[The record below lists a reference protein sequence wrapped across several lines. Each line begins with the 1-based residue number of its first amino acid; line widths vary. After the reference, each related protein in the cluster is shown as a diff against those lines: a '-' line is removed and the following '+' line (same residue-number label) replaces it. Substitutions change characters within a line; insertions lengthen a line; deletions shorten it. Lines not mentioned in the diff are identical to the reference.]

1 MKQRSKKLTQLLHE
15 AQNQI
20 DAKNWTQAK
29 NLLLKTKLL
38 EEENFAVI
46 FQMGWCQMQLG
57 QLDEAI
63 HHMARVE
70 SICDK
75 KVDVLNSVALA
86 YIHMHQWE
94 RASRVLLRAME
105 LDASIIETY
114 LNLSA
119 VFSNLCRHKESL
131 DFSLKAIALDLSNI
145 HAHLNMGV
153 ALVGLGF
160 LKEAKVALETCLM
173 LEPDSLDANLNMGVV
188 ISRLEN
194 AAESIPIFEKC
205 ILLAESSGY
214 EKINCAR
221 FLLSYQYLS
230 IGQIDKGWAFY
241 EYGFDPT
248 VPAYAARAPARK
260 FPVPRWT
267 GQPIPGQCLLVWAE
281 QGLGDEIL
289 FLSCMKDVLKSCT
302 DVILECAPR
311 LVPVMAR
318 SFPTVTVRAS
328 AYDVLNFNQPVFHD
342 FDHQIPLGSLPSL
355 YRRSLHDFR
364 HSAPF
369 VIADDGKKERFN
381 HRLAGYEGKLKVGIC
396 WRSGLLNAER
406 NAGYSAISDWAQLLQ
421 LQNCVFINLQYGDC
435 EAELAEVETH
445 FGVSIL
451 RWKDLDLKND
461 IDDVFALMDCLDLV
475 ITAAT
480 AVNPMAGSIGK
491 ATFLLQDSWG
501 WSNIG
506 TDYYPWFPNTRCFV
520 PESGNSPAE
529 VMPDIAAIVSSIA
542 DASMK

>member
-20 DAKNWTQAK
+20 DAKNWTHAK

-63 HHMARVE
+63 RHMARVE

-94 RASRVLLRAME
+94 MAARVLLRAME

-131 DFSLKAIALDLSNI
+131 DFSMKAVALDLSNI

-173 LEPDSLDANLNMGVV
+173 LKPDSLDANLNMGVV

-342 FDHQIPLGSLPSL
+342 FDYQIPLGSLPSL
-355 YRRSLHDFR
+355 YRQSLDDFR

-369 VIADDGKKERFN
+369 VITDDGKRERFN

-421 LQNCVFINLQYGDC
+421 LQNCVFVNLQYGDC
-435 EAELAEVETH
+435 EAELAEVETL

-480 AVNPMAGSIGK
+480 AVNPMAGSLGK
-491 ATFLLQDSWG
+491 ATLLVQDAWG
-501 WSNIG
+501 WPNLG
-506 TDYYPWFPNTRCFV
+506 TDYYPWYANTRCFAA
-520 PESGNSPAE
+520 SIGHSPAE
-529 VMPDIAAIVSSIA
+529 VIPEVAAFVSQINTSH
-542 DASMK
+542 S